1 MRRSRPALSEMEMAE
16 IKTVRKIIATMDVI
30 VARAKA
36 EFRQHARDIN
46 HSSEIVMARTQQ
58 LDKKKNWACRTRQWL
73 ERSEN
78 ATVGTDWSL
87 PASPI
92 QGPADPLIFPANARF
107 ENGQWALSFLD
118 LSSVLRIDTCTP

>member
-16 IKTVRKIIATMDVI
+16 IKTVRKIIGTMDVI

-58 LDKKKNWACRTRQWL
+58 LDKKKL
-73 ERSEN
+73 
-78 ATVGTDWSL
+78 GL
-87 PASPI
+87 
-92 QGPADPLIFPANARF
+92 
-107 ENGQWALSFLD
+107 
-118 LSSVLRIDTCTP
+118 

>member
-1 MRRSRPALSEMEMAE
+1 MSEMEMAE

-58 LDKKKNWACRTRQWL
+58 LDKKKIGLVGPGSGWKEAKTR
-73 ERSEN
+73 
-78 ATVGTDWSL
+78 
-87 PASPI
+87 P
-92 QGPADPLIFPANARF
+92 
-107 ENGQWALSFLD
+107 
-118 LSSVLRIDTCTP
+118 